1 MSTHR
6 AWADWRAHFEATRRR
21 PFPSLP
27 DAVAPFPGGR
37 ELARSLARFQLGEAG
52 EGRIAHQITRI
63 ELDGIDADYRGALQL
78 FVAEEGRHAR
88 VLAGLVL
95 ALGGRLLTRHWTE
108 AVFTR
113 LRRLLGGTRPA
124 AVRFKLLVLLVAE
137 IIGLAFYRTL
147 SPLLPRGPLRQ
158 ATVQMCRDEAAHLRF
173 HADFF
178 ALGTKAA
185 LPRIFWS
192 GLLWAVVVGS
202 GFVVLFDHAPALRL
216 VTGGRARFVWLAWR
230 LTGSAL
236 TRAGCSR
243 ASRAHRPRQVGGS
256 HAGRDARPLG
266 PKRQSWKPE
275 GLMDLVHPLWRGGR
289 PLLPVDRQA
298 LARAVFPKK

>member
-6 AWADWRAHFEATRRR
+6 TWADWRSHFEATRRR

-27 DAVAPFPGGR
+27 DAAPPFPGAE
-37 ELARSLARFQLGEAG
+37 ELARSRARFQLGEAG
-52 EGRIAHQITRI
+52 EGRIAHQITRV
-63 ELDGIDADYRGALQL
+63 ELAGIDDDYRRALQL

-113 LRRLLGGTRPA
+113 LRRALGGASPA

-137 IIGLAFYRTL
+137 IVGLAFYRTL
-147 SPLLPRGPLRQ
+147 SPLLPRGALRQ

-178 ALGTKAA
+178 ALGTQAPV
-185 LPRIFWS
+185 PRILWS
-192 GLLWAVVVGS
+192 GLLGAVVAGS
-202 GFVVLFDHAPALRL
+202 ALVVLFDHAPALRIIS
-216 VTGGRARFVWLAWR
+216 GGRLRFAWLACR
-230 LTGSAL
+230 L
-236 TRAGCSR
+236 TRAALACAGRSVAGC
-243 ASRAHRPRQVGGS
+243 AHDSGLERLCGS
-256 HAGRDARPLG
+256 HEAADVG
-266 PKRQSWKPE
+266 
-275 GLMDLVHPLWRGGR
+275 
-289 PLLPVDRQA
+289 
-298 LARAVFPKK
+298 